1 MGCGDEW
8 ARELDKKMNF
18 IKNKKISPIMLGR
31 NERFLRFSTNKNRSF
46 ILRNE
51 FIRKKYGLEAEINPR
66 AKKKLFGY
74 LKTFEKETIFLKKEL
89 DGKKKKNAE
98 GMRKVLI
105 KKEKTLEEIC
115 LKRKT
120 IKRLKMYV

>member
-1 MGCGDEW
+1 MGCDDEW

-18 IKNKKISPIMLGR
+18 IKNKKISPIMLER

-66 AKKKLFGY
+66 AKKKLFGC
-74 LKTFEKETIFLKKEL
+74 LKTFKKETTFLKKEL